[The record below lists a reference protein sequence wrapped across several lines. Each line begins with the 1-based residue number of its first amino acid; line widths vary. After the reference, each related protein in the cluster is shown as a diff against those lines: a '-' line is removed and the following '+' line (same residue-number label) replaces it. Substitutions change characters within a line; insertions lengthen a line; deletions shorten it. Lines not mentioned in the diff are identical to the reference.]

1 MAFFDFLN
9 TPTSSSTTT
18 SGTPQNDSGIPS
30 NNSALPTGNNSAPN
44 PTSNTAP
51 ITTDTAGKTT
61 QQGQQGTPNQYTNL
75 WEGDI
80 TNATLGEG
88 LNLNITAEQL
98 IPIAQK
104 LDYTQQIPDELK
116 QKVMSGGA
124 DAVAA
129 IMEISNI
136 VGRANYIHST
146 MSNAK
151 VLETAIQK
159 ANENLEAK
167 MNDKLRAYGLNEAV
181 VGTNPALNN
190 PAIKP
195 MVDMVQ
201 SRILQKFPNASKQE
215 LATMTNEYF
224 TTQLAPA
231 FGMGANVA
239 PTGGGASTKADIDWQ
254 HFFSS

>member
-124 DAVAA
+124 DAD
-129 IMEISNI
+129 
-136 VGRANYIHST
+136 RKST
-146 MSNAK
+146 
-151 VLETAIQK
+151 
-159 ANENLEAK
+159 
-167 MNDKLRAYGLNEAV
+167 RLN
-181 VGTNPALNN
+181 
-190 PAIKP
+190 
-195 MVDMVQ
+195 
-201 SRILQKFPNASKQE
+201 
-215 LATMTNEYF
+215 
-224 TTQLAPA
+224 
-231 FGMGANVA
+231 
-239 PTGGGASTKADIDWQ
+239 
-254 HFFSS
+254 SSH